1 MRVGVVGLGLIG
13 GSLSMAIRK
22 VYPDSTVIGFD
33 HNDQHCIE
41 ALELGLVDKV
51 VDDFDDFF
59 GVDILFLA
67 VPVDGIITILSMLT
81 HVAEH
86 TAIVDL
92 GSTKA
97 KIVNSVPPSIRSNF
111 VAAHPMTGT
120 ERSGP
125 TAAIADLYHG
135 KAVVLCNIEDSGE
148 TQHQLTKEIFADIG
162 MKIFY
167 MDATE
172 HDRHAAYISHMPHAL
187 SYALANAVMKQEDP
201 KAIIA
206 LAGGGFRDMSRI
218 AKSSPNMWK
227 DIFEQNR
234 DNLLNGIDCFAGELA
249 QCRELVA
256 QERWDE
262 LHSWME
268 RANRLHEVL

>member
-1 MRVGVVGLGLIG
+1 MKIGIIGLGLIG
-13 GSLSMAIRK
+13 GSLSIAINK
-22 VYPDSTVIGFD
+22 AYDDTEIIGFD

-41 ALELGLVDKV
+41 ALEFGLVDKI

-59 GVDILFLA
+59 GVDVLFLA
-67 VPVDGIITILSMLT
+67 VPVDGIIDILSKLSD
-81 HVAEH
+81 VAPH

-97 KIVNSVPPSIRSNF
+97 KILSSVPVNIRQNF

-120 ERSGP
+120 EKSGP
-125 TAAIADLYHG
+125 SAAIANLYRS
-135 KAVVLCNIEDSGE
+135 KAVVLCNIQDSGE
-148 TQHQLTKEIFADIG
+148 KQHHITKQIFTDIG

-201 KAIIA
+201 KAITA

-227 DIFEQNR
+227 DIFRQNR
-234 DNLLNGIDCFAGELA
+234 QNLLDGIDCFAGELERCKDLI
-249 QCRELVA
+249 Q
-256 QERWDE
+256 QEKWDE

-268 RANRLHEVL
+268 RANRLHEIL